1 MSAPAALLQCPLF
14 RGMTPVER
22 EEIIGLLEPQSFE
35 PGQPILAEGPTLQCL
50 WILLKGTVRVVKGRT
65 NGQPQELST
74 LEPVSV
80 FGEMSF
86 FAPAPHSAS
95 VQAVTAVEVCRLS
108 RERYDML
115 LKVGSLSAYKL
126 AYNSV
131 SVLSER
137 LRRMD
142 ELAGS
147 LSEGLPATTHREEL
161 REFQSKLYSG
171 WQF

>member
-1 MSAPAALLQCPLF
+1 MSTVSALARCRLF
-14 RGMTPVER
+14 RGLTTPEQ

-35 PGQPILAEGPTLQCL
+35 PGQIILEEGPTLQCL
-50 WILLKGTVRVVKGRT
+50 WIVLKGTVRVVKGRSQ
-65 NGQPQELST
+65 GQPQELTT

-95 VQAVTAVEVCRLS
+95 VQAVTAVEVSRLP
-108 RERYDML
+108 RERYDLL

-126 AYNSV
+126 AYNCV
-131 SVLSER
+131 GILSER

-147 LSEGLPATTHREEL
+147 LTDGAQVSNHREEL
-161 REFQSKLYSG
+161 REFQSKLYTG